1 LDPHNFFLAGL
12 FCVLH
17 HNLGKFLDILCI
29 LYHSP
34 KVCYFFALSK
44 KSKIFFCTMMH
55 EKTEKTAKNRPRG
68 HFQKK
73 RTSFRWLIKG
83 ATPISYP

>member
-1 LDPHNFFLAGL
+1 L
-12 FCVLH
+12 FC
-17 HNLGKFLDILCI
+17 
-29 LYHSP
+29 
-34 KVCYFFALSK
+34 
-44 KSKIFFCTMMH
+44 TTMH

-73 RTSFRWLIKG
+73 RTSSRWLING

>member
-1 LDPHNFFLAGL
+1 MRDQKYAFLA
-12 FCVLH
+12 V
-17 HNLGKFLDILCI
+17 
-29 LYHSP
+29 
-34 KVCYFFALSK
+34 
-44 KSKIFFCTMMH
+44 
-55 EKTEKTAKNRPRG
+55 KTEKTAKNRKRG

>member
-1 LDPHNFFLAGL
+1 VQKSSKLSENDINIYLRIFLNYGAKQPSQKKVMRVQKYAFLA
-12 FCVLH
+12 V
-17 HNLGKFLDILCI
+17 
-29 LYHSP
+29 
-34 KVCYFFALSK
+34 
-44 KSKIFFCTMMH
+44 
-55 EKTEKTAKNRPRG
+55 KTEKTAKNRPRG

>member
-1 LDPHNFFLAGL
+1 MQKSSKLSENDINIYLRIFLNYGAKQPSQKKDMRVQKYAFLA
-12 FCVLH
+12 V
-17 HNLGKFLDILCI
+17 
-29 LYHSP
+29 
-34 KVCYFFALSK
+34 
-44 KSKIFFCTMMH
+44 
-55 EKTEKTAKNRPRG
+55 KTEKMAKNRPRG

>member
-1 LDPHNFFLAGL
+1 VQISSELSGNDIYIYLRIFLNYGAKQLSQNKVMRVQKYAFLA
-12 FCVLH
+12 V
-17 HNLGKFLDILCI
+17 
-29 LYHSP
+29 
-34 KVCYFFALSK
+34 
-44 KSKIFFCTMMH
+44 
-55 EKTEKTAKNRPRG
+55 KTEKMATSKNRPRG

>member
-1 LDPHNFFLAGL
+1 VQKRSKLSENDIYIYLRIFLNYGAKQPSQKKVMRVQKYAFLA
-12 FCVLH
+12 V
-17 HNLGKFLDILCI
+17 
-29 LYHSP
+29 
-34 KVCYFFALSK
+34 
-44 KSKIFFCTMMH
+44 
-55 EKTEKTAKNRPRG
+55 KTEKTAKNRPRG